1 MVPANEAGWLEA
13 ATEAKRALRGCSSV
27 SRCASCKAEI
37 LWAWSGNTF
46 RLTPAGPTGN
56 VELTPEGDELIA
68 KVWGT
73 AHVWPEGEAR
83 YRSHFATCPHADR
96 FRRR

>member
-1 MVPANEAGWLEA
+1 
-13 ATEAKRALRGCSSV
+13 V

-37 LWAWSGNTF
+37 LWAWSGKK
-46 RLTPAGPTGN
+46 RIPIDPELVPDGN

-96 FRRR
+96 HRRPR